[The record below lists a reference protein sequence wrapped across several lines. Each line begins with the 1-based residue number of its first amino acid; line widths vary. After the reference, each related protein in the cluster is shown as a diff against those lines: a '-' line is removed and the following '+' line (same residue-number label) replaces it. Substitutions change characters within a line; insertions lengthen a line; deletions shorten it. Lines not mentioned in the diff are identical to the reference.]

1 MYMLSAN
8 NGHCSTQCLQNMS
21 GYIYIY
27 NMGSKIKNKT
37 QFMDQI
43 TGDLNKVAGLKV
55 SNIGTHQKKPYHF

>member
-1 MYMLSAN
+1 MDIAQHNVYRI
-8 NGHCSTQCLQNMS
+8 CQD
-21 GYIYIY
+21 IYIY

-55 SNIGTHQKKPYHF
+55 S

>member
-1 MYMLSAN
+1 MDIAQHNVYRI
-8 NGHCSTQCLQNMS
+8 CQDIC
-21 GYIYIY
+21 IY

-55 SNIGTHQKKPYHF
+55 S

>member
-21 GYIYIY
+21 GYIY
-27 NMGSKIKNKT
+27 NMVSKIKNKT

-43 TGDLNKVAGLKV
+43 TGDLK
-55 SNIGTHQKKPYHF
+55 

>member
-55 SNIGTHQKKPYHF
+55 S

>member
-1 MYMLSAN
+1 MDIAQHNVYRI
-8 NGHCSTQCLQNMS
+8 CQD
-21 GYIYIY
+21 IY

-55 SNIGTHQKKPYHF
+55 S